1 MKKTGI
7 RTYDVF
13 NFENKIFEEECYVF
27 CYNTA
32 LKCNLQTIKMFDGT
46 NRILYLAGLKHNI
59 VKYYF
64 ITLLK
69 TEHKFNGIRRLIKMI
84 FA

>member
-1 MKKTGI
+1 MKKICI

-13 NFENKIFEEECYVF
+13 NFENKIFEEECYIF

-32 LKCNLQTIKMFDGT
+32 LKCNLQTIKTTDGV
-46 NRILYLAGLKHNI
+46 NRILYLAGLKHDMI
-59 VKYYF
+59 KYYF

-69 TEHKFNGIRRLIKMI
+69 TERKSKGIQRLISMI